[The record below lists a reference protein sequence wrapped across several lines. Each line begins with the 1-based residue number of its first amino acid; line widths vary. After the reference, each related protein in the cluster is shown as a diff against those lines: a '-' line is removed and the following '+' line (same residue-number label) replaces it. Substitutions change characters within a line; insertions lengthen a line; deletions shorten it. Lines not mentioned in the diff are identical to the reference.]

1 MSLKVTQQNGI
12 SVYTVSGSQTTR
24 SLPDWLARKRK
35 RSLRSDAAYNTR
47 IELIQDF
54 EFEEASQCVR
64 VSPDG
69 EYAMA
74 TGTYK
79 PQQRVYHLPSSA
91 LKYSRHT
98 GSLNLKFV
106 LLSTDYTKS
115 LHLQTDRSLEFH
127 TAMGCHHVTR
137 IPRYGRD
144 LAYLKPAAQ
153 VVVAAEGREVYRL
166 DLEAGRFLRPFDVGG
181 YDGGGGGGTAT
192 EGGGDVESVE
202 CVGVADGSHGLLAFG
217 TDVGTTEF
225 WDPRSRNRIGVLG
238 PPASAAASY
247 DVFGQPVKSGV
258 TALEFN
264 PSGLILATG
273 NSAGI
278 ITLYDIRS
286 PNPLLS
292 KDQGYGFPIKTLKFL
307 HSSSSSN
314 SNARGVE
321 AAYETTSTP
330 KVLSADKRIIKIW
343 DQASGK
349 PWTSVEP
356 SVDLND
362 VCVVP
367 NSGMLFTANEGREMH
382 SFLIP
387 ALGPSPWWCAHLDTQ
402 IEQLADKNI
411 NDPDAYITDA
421 AGTSGEVVTYDNY
434 KFLTKPELKQLNL
447 DHLIGGMATT
457 NTTDG
462 GKKVTSG
469 GSLVRPYMHG
479 YFVDQR
485 LYDEARLI
493 ADPFEWERERKRM
506 VAAKI
511 EKQRESRIRSTR
523 STAATAKVKINKR
536 LAERLV
542 ALEGKLARASRAKE
556 KEREKEKEEEEGEGE
571 GEGEERVLKDTR
583 FTRLFQNPDFE
594 VDEYSLEFR
603 QLNPSTNP
611 LPHHPP
617 PPHTHKTAVEKEQA
631 SSSSSPSSS
640 SDEEEEEEEENQ
652 RKKENPQKQKKQ
664 QQQQTQM
671 HISTSSYKKANH
683 DTRGF
688 APSSV
693 QKRRNRERSFGE
705 QVSSMRGRPREK
717 VGRKNPAGGGRGV
730 MGERQVTFFATSG
743 RRGRGGQGGGR
754 GRPAGERRSA
764 SGNVFRR
771 EGLGK

>member
-35 RSLRSDAAYNTR
+35 CSLRSDAAYHSR

-79 PQQRVYHLPSSA
+79 PQQRIYHLPSSA
-91 LKYSRHT
+91 LKYARHT

-166 DLEAGRFLRPFDVGG
+166 DLEAGRFLKPFSLGG
-181 YDGGGGGGTAT
+181 YDGGAT
-192 EGGGDVESVE
+192 EGGGDVGSVE

-225 WDPRSRNRIGVLG
+225 WDPRSRNRVGVLG

-247 DVFGQPVKSGV
+247 GVFGQPVKSGI

-264 PSGLILATG
+264 PSGLTLATG

-286 PNPLLS
+286 PTPLIS
-292 KDQGYGFPIKTLKFL
+292 KDQGYGFPIKTLRFL
-307 HSSSSSN
+307 HSSSPN
-314 SNARGVE
+314 SNVRGVE
-321 AAYETTSTP
+321 TAYETTSTP

-356 SVDLND
+356 SVDIND

-402 IEQLADKNI
+402 IEQLADKHI
-411 NDPDAYITDA
+411 NDPDAYITDI
-421 AGTSGEVVTYDNY
+421 AGPSGEVVTYDNY

-447 DHLIGGMATT
+447 DHLVGGGHATNNT
-457 NTTDG
+457 NG
-462 GKKVTSG
+462 GKKATSG

-511 EKQRESRIRSTR
+511 EKQRESRIRSIR
-523 STAATAKVKINKR
+523 STAATAKVKVNKR

-542 ALEGKLARASRAKE
+542 ALEGKLAKANG
-556 KEREKEKEEEEGEGE
+556 EEG
-571 GEGEERVLKDTR
+571 VLKDTR

-594 VDEYSLEFR
+594 VDETSLEFR
-603 QLNPSTNP
+603 KLNPSTNP
-611 LPHHPP
+611 LPPLP
-617 PPHTHKTAVEKEQA
+617 RARETLVEKEQA
-631 SSSSSPSSS
+631 SPS
-640 SDEEEEEEEENQ
+640 SDESTTENGQ
-652 RKKENPQKQKKQ
+652 KHNKQPQ
-664 QQQQTQM
+664 M
-671 HISTSSYKKANH
+671 RISTSSYKKANH

-705 QVSSMRGRPREK
+705 QVSSIKDRPREK
-717 VGRKNPAGGGRGV
+717 VRNNADGGRGV
-730 MGERQVTFFATSG
+730 MGEREVTFFTTSG
-743 RRGRGGQGGGR
+743 RKGRGGRGGQSGGR
-754 GRPAGERRSA
+754 GKPASERRSA

>member
-12 SVYTVSGSQTTR
+12 SVYTVSGSQAIR

-35 RSLRSDAAYNTR
+35 HSLRSDAAYNSR

-98 GSLNLKFV
+98 GSLNLKFM

-144 LAYLKPAAQ
+144 LAYLKPAAH
-153 VVVAAEGREVYRL
+153 VVIAAEGREVYRL
-166 DLEAGRFLRPFDVGG
+166 DLEAGRFLKPFGVGG
-181 YDGGGGGGTAT
+181 YDGGAADGS
-192 EGGGDVESVE
+192 GDVGSVE

-225 WDPRSRNRIGVLG
+225 WDPRSRNRVGLLG

-247 DVFGQPVKSGV
+247 DVFGQPVRSGV

-264 PSGLILATG
+264 PSGLTLAAG
-273 NSAGI
+273 NSVGI
-278 ITLYDIRS
+278 TTLYDIRS

-307 HSSSSSN
+307 HSPSSSN
-314 SNARGVE
+314 SNTRGVE
-321 AAYETTSTP
+321 TAYETTSTP

-349 PWTSVEP
+349 PWTSIEP
-356 SVDLND
+356 SVDIND

-367 NSGMLFTANEGREMH
+367 SSGMLFTANEGREMH

-402 IEQLADKNI
+402 IEQLADKHI
-411 NDPDAYITDA
+411 NDPDAYITDT
-421 AGTSGEVVTYDNY
+421 AGTGEEVVTYDNY
-434 KFLTKPELKQLNL
+434 KFLTKAELKQLNL
-447 DHLIGGMATT
+447 DHLLGGGHTT
-457 NTTDG
+457 TTDR
-462 GKKVTSG
+462 GKKTASG

-506 VAAKI
+506 VAEKI
-511 EKQRESRIRSTR
+511 EKQRESRIRSSR
-523 STAATAKVKINKR
+523 PAAKVKINKR
-536 LAERLV
+536 LAERLA
-542 ALEGKLARASRAKE
+542 ALEGKLAKASRE
-556 KEREKEKEEEEGEGE
+556 KGEEGEEDGE
-571 GEGEERVLKDTR
+571 GDREGNVLKDTR
-583 FTRLFQNPDFE
+583 FTRLFQNPEFE
-594 VDEYSLEFR
+594 VDETSLEFR

-611 LPHHPP
+611 PPLPH
-617 PPHTHKTAVEKEQA
+617 TRKTAVEEEQE
-631 SSSSSPSSS
+631 SSSSSSEPGSES
-640 SDEEEEEEEENQ
+640 E
-652 RKKENPQKQKKQ
+652 KEDKQKQHKKQ
-664 QQQQTQM
+664 PQM
-671 HISTSSYKKANH
+671 RISTSSYKKANH

-688 APSSV
+688 APSSA
-693 QKRRNRERSFGE
+693 QKRRNLDRSFGE
-705 QVSSMRGRPREK
+705 QVSSIKARPRAERAGKK
-717 VGRKNPAGGGRGV
+717 VVGGRGV
-730 MGERQVTFFATSG
+730 VGEREVTFFATSG
-743 RRGRGGQGGGR
+743 RKGGGRGGRGGGG

-771 EGLGK
+771 EGLGR